1 MYLSRKLN
9 PMEDKRDFFRNSDL
23 NLKQTDSREE
33 LPCPRS
39 GLAMSM
45 RTQSAKGKRT
55 PLCSKPIAAS
65 DLSEM

>member
-39 GLAMSM
+39 GL
-45 RTQSAKGKRT
+45 TT
-55 PLCSKPIAAS
+55 
-65 DLSEM
+65 